1 MEIKAQLQNYTDKQ
15 RLDFIVTY
23 SHNQGYEIKEYT
35 ISETKQ
41 EEIENPETGEK
52 ELVEYVET
60 TKHIEAWGYTE
71 DELELQENIRIS
83 KLTCTKRVFALMLQ
97 ELGITYTQL
106 RALIATNEQAQL
118 EWDLCVELQR
128 SNPLLDV
135 MALQLGVT
143 SEQLDGLFKYANGE
157 ITIEQ
162 FKELASNEVE
172 ND

>member
-1 MEIKAQLQNYTDKQ
+1 MEIKAKLQNYTDKQ
-15 RLDFIVTY
+15 RQDFIVTY
-23 SHNQGYEIKEYT
+23 NHNQGYEIKEYT
-35 ISETKQ
+35 TSETKQ

-52 ELVEYVET
+52 EFVEYVET

-71 DELELQENIRIS
+71 EEIEQAERERIAN
-83 KLTCTKRVFALMLQ
+83 LTCTKRVFALMLQ
-97 ELGITYTQL
+97 ELGITYTML
-106 RALIATNEQAQL
+106 KELIATNEQAQL

-135 MALQLGVT
+135 MAMQLGVT
-143 SEQLDGLFKYANGE
+143 AEQLDGLFRYANGE

-162 FKELASNEVE
+162 FKELASKEVE